1 MGGGRVSCG
10 ATVRRGALTF
20 LIFLG
25 LESAGAF
32 AQITEPQA
40 PGTGVPETPPSLPEK
55 PAPKY
60 DFRHNI
66 TGDWFGWRNR
76 LSDEGIDITG
86 GYATEFLGNPVG
98 GRQQGQTYVHNI
110 LVQGDA
116 DLEKLIGLPDSAFRV
131 RFSQR
136 SGDSLSKQKI
146 GNAFSVQQLYGGGQT
161 YRLVEMQ
168 MYHSL
173 FDDTLNLT
181 YGRLSATDDFLT
193 SPLYCQFVSNAIC
206 GQPAAPFFNMP
217 SGITAYP
224 GATWGARARYTFP
237 FETYWMVGVYDGDPD
252 KGDPLLGE
260 HGNEHGTDFSFGG
273 NGVLVLTE
281 AGYTPHEGLLG
292 LPGHYKVGG
301 YYHSGDFHDVSRDVN
316 GNNRFATGL
325 PGRSFSGNSGYYTLL
340 DQMLYREKPE
350 ADQGLYSL
358 FVFILAPDQRHNQF
372 PCFMSAGLIYQG
384 LLDFRPDDKTTL
396 GVANGWFSD
405 KIGNAEH
412 GAGQR
417 KQSAETVLE
426 LNHQIQITPAVYVR
440 PDLQYV
446 IKPNGY
452 SNIDNALVLGFE
464 AGITF

>member
-1 MGGGRVSCG
+1 MAATSSRRSRRCVLLLACSTIFALQSPPTFGQVS
-10 ATVRRGALTF
+10 
-20 LIFLG
+20 
-25 LESAGAF
+25 
-32 AQITEPQA
+32 EPQE
-40 PGTGVPETPPSLPEK
+40 PGTGLPEQP
-55 PAPKY
+55 PALPEVPPPRY
-60 DFRHNI
+60 DFEHNI
-66 TGDWFGWRNR
+66 TGDWFGLRNS
-76 LSDEGIDITG
+76 LSDQGLELTG
-86 GYATEFLGNPVG
+86 GYAMEFLGNPVG
-98 GRQQGQTYVHNI
+98 GQKQGQTYVHNI
-110 LVQGDA
+110 LLQGDA

-136 SGDSLSKQKI
+136 SGDSLSKHYI

-217 SGITAYP
+217 NGITAYP

-237 FETYWMVGVYDGDPD
+237 FETYWMVGVYDGDPEH
-252 KGDPLLGE
+252 GDPVLHE
-260 HGNEHGTDFSFGG
+260 SNNDHGTNFSFGD

-281 AGYTPHEGLLG
+281 AGYTPQEGLLG

-301 YYHSGDFHDVSRDVN
+301 YYHSGDFHNVSRDVN
-316 GNNRFATGL
+316 GDNRFTTGL
-325 PGRSFSGNSGYYTLL
+325 AGRSFSGNNGYYTLL

-350 ADQGLYSL
+350 AEQGLYGF
-358 FVFILAPDQRHNQF
+358 FVFILAPDQRHNVF
-372 PCFMSAGLIYQG
+372 PYFTSAGLVYQG
-384 LLDFRPDDKTTL
+384 LLDFRPDDKTAL
-396 GVANGWFSD
+396 GIANGWFSD
-405 KIGNAEH
+405 KIRNAQH
-412 GAGQR
+412 RAGVE
-417 KQSAETVLE
+417 KQSTETILE
-426 LNHQIQITPAVYVR
+426 LNHQIQITPAIYVR

-446 IKPNGY
+446 IKPNGF
-452 SNIDNALVLGFE
+452 SDIDDALVIGFE